1 MPSVTL
7 AYAAV
12 SDKAFATA
20 LSVKG
25 FDPADMLLLHPG
37 IQHKG
42 LDGSYSVT
50 HKSFNRRFTI
60 DLGILTTYSDRL
72 WIGNFINDTT
82 DTRTVTYVHDGITE
96 TDLGVTLANPE
107 EFSSEWQDG
116 AEFRRV
122 VLELIEKTTR
132 TTFPA

>member
-12 SDKAFATA
+12 ADKTFTA

-50 HKSFNRRFTI
+50 HKSFNRQFVI
-60 DLGILTTYSDRL
+60 DLGVLTTYADRL
-72 WIGNFINDTT
+72 WVGNLINDVT
-82 DTRTVTYVHDGITE
+82 DTRTVTYTHDSITE
-96 TDLGVTLANPE
+96 TDPAGTLANPG
-107 EFSSEWQDG
+107 EFSSEWEGG

-122 VLELIEKTTR
+122 VVELIEKTTR
-132 TTFPA
+132 TSFPA

>member
-12 SDKAFATA
+12 ADKTFTA
-20 LSVKG
+20 LKVKG

-50 HKSFNRRFTI
+50 HKSFNRRITI
-60 DLGILTTYSDRL
+60 ELGVLTSYSDRL
-72 WIGNFINDTT
+72 WVGNFINDTT
-82 DTRTVTYVHDGITE
+82 DTRTVTYIHDSITE
-96 TDLGVTLANPE
+96 TDLAVTLAKPE
-107 EFSSEWQDG
+107 EFESEWLDG
-116 AEFRRV
+116 AEYRYV
-122 VLELIEKTTR
+122 TLELIEKTTR
-132 TTFPA
+132 TSFPA